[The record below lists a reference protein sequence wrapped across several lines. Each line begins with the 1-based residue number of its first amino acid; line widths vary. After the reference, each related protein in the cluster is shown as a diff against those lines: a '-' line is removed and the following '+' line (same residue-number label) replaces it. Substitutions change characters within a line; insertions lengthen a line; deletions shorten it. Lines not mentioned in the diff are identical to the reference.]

1 MARAGLEA
9 DPVVPPPPGLGRYL
23 RFARQTP
30 ASLKAVAR
38 IVERDEAFR
47 ARVAAAVDE
56 ATVGRAG
63 WLWLTRPEGW
73 EDELA
78 AIEAEHAARRADE
91 EEQRSEREARRKLE
105 RAEAAASKARAEAE
119 RWRAE
124 AERSR
129 AALAAERR
137 ARQEAEARVRTL
149 QASLDDLADDR
160 AAVVRKLKEVEAQLV
175 ERATELKAL
184 RARRRELE
192 AQLRELRAG
201 GAPAGR
207 EGAARGDVTAAVR
220 GADLGAVAE
229 EVARAASGAAEL
241 AEALGALARAL
252 RPAGP
257 APPGD
262 DEGPRPAPAPTGAAP
277 AGGPGAAEDRP
288 DEPAPVRRRPVPLP
302 GGIFDDTVE
311 AAEHLLRTPGVVLVV
326 DGYNV
331 SMQGWPELPVAE
343 QRRRLVTGLGDLAAR
358 TSTKVEVVFDGAEV
372 GPLAV
377 PSRTR
382 SQVRVRFSAPDV
394 EADDVILD
402 LVGRIPATTPVVVAS
417 SDNRVR
423 EGARAAGANL
433 VHARQLLALLRR

>member
-1 MARAGLEA
+1 
-9 DPVVPPPPGLGRYL
+9 
-23 RFARQTP
+23 
-30 ASLKAVAR
+30 
-38 IVERDEAFR
+38 
-47 ARVAAAVDE
+47 
-56 ATVGRAG
+56 
-63 WLWLTRPEGW
+63 
-73 EDELA
+73 
-78 AIEAEHAARRADE
+78 
-91 EEQRSEREARRKLE
+91 
-105 RAEAAASKARAEAE
+105 
-119 RWRAE
+119 
-124 AERSR
+124 
-129 AALAAERR
+129 
-137 ARQEAEARVRTL
+137 
-149 QASLDDLADDR
+149 
-160 AAVVRKLKEVEAQLV
+160 
-175 ERATELKAL
+175 
-184 RARRRELE
+184 
-192 AQLRELRAG
+192 
-201 GAPAGR
+201 
-207 EGAARGDVTAAVR
+207 
-220 GADLGAVAE
+220 DLGAVAE

-402 LVGRIPATTPVVVAS
+402 LVGRIPSTLPVVGATR
-417 SDNRVR
+417 DIRAR
-423 EGARAAGANL
+423 EGARAAGAYL
-433 VHARQLLALLRR
+433 VHARLLLALFRRWARRPRRVWHPLRRVVPVLIDCDDCVMQGTAACDDCVVTFICSREPGEAIVVDVAEVRALRLLSSAGLVPELRLRRRTG